1 MDEAIRYGVIIFLT
15 YLTNIVLV
23 IATFGDCKP
32 EDVNVTIGT
41 VVPNYEVYILDAF
54 MNPVP
59 IGAIGELCIGGIG
72 YKQFYVYFGF
82 ILKILSLTIYLF

>member
-1 MDEAIRYGVIIFLT
+1 MILFFRL
-15 YLTNIVLV
+15 LTNIDLV

-72 YKQFYVYFGF
+72 YKQV
-82 ILKILSLTIYLF
+82 